1 MERELAMTEVEFR
14 EQVEQDDGR
23 GDLRDQIHGVRLEV
37 EKVRTEMTGQIGG
50 LERKLSNRISGV
62 GLEVE
67 KVRTEM
73 AKMHTGLSNR
83 IGGVGLEVEKV
94 RAVMASQ
101 IGGLETKIGGLDT
114 RLSDRITEE
123 VGKVRTELSTQ
134 IGGVEK
140 SLRAWMALGVSFIA
154 VLVALMSVIN

>member
-1 MERELAMTEVEFR
+1 MEREIAMTEVEFR

-37 EKVRTEMTGQIGG
+37 EKVRTQMTGQIGGLDTKLCDRISEVGLDVGKLRTEMTGQIGG
-50 LERKLSNRISGV
+50 LE
-62 GLEVE
+62 
-67 KVRTEM
+67 T
-73 AKMHTGLSNR
+73 KM
-83 IGGVGLEVEKV
+83 
-94 RAVMASQ
+94 
-101 IGGLETKIGGLDT
+101 GGLETRMVDRMGRLET
-114 RLSDRITEE
+114 RQSDRITEE

-134 IGGVEK
+134 ISGVEK